1 MIWQF
6 LLILLLL
13 VVAWLLLSGLSNEP
27 VVGGR
32 DTTYAVTLI
41 CKMPIQ
47 VQEMRKKYIKND
59 NLPPHVTLGYLD
71 PDFDAKEVMAKLR
84 KFKDKTIRFN
94 HLKVTTPFIALIP
107 SDTSQL
113 NDLARSL
120 GEDLQAGPR
129 GGYHMSLAYR
139 EKGAPLAP
147 VAAMFAHREIADKLP
162 LEAKVSEIRI
172 SKRRPGERWVKFKTV
187 QF

>member
-1 MIWQF
+1 MWQF
-6 LLILLLL
+6 LLLILIL
-13 VVAWLLLSGLSNEP
+13 VVALLLLSGIKTS

-32 DTTYAVTLI
+32 DTTYAVVII

-47 VQEMRKKYIKND
+47 VQEMRKKYIKHD
-59 NLPPHVTLGYLD
+59 NLPPHITLGYLSSG
-71 PDFDAKEVMAKLR
+71 FDAKEVMGKLR

-94 HLKVTTPFIALIP
+94 HMKITTPFIALIP

-113 NDLARSL
+113 NELARSL
-120 GEDLQAGPR
+120 GDDLQAGPR
-129 GGYHMSLAYR
+129 GGYHLSLAYR

-147 VAAMFAHREIADKLP
+147 VAAMFAQKEIQIPIDS
-162 LEAKVSEIRI
+162 KVSEIRI
-172 SKRRPGERWVKFKTV
+172 SKRRPGEHWVKFKSV